1 MKIKF
6 TIYIT
11 LLFFTVVGQEKEN
24 KLKEDLQAII
34 AKTVDNQK
42 VFGVS
47 FAVQKDSFNWEGT
60 AGNIAINHTFF
71 IASTCKI
78 FASAIV
84 FYLINNDKINLKD
97 KISKYLD
104 ANTLNQLHVYK
115 GKDYSNEITLEHL
128 LAHTSGL
135 PDYFQDKDANG
146 ESLEKKLTAGKDM
159 GWDFEYTI
167 ALTKKLTPHFA
178 PGTKN
183 KAHYSDAN
191 YQILGKIIEVVTG
204 KSFAQNCNEII
215 INPLQLNNTY
225 LFPQANKEQPKTL
238 YYKNKPLEIPLAMAS
253 FGADGGIVSNSADM
267 MIFIRAFFNGE
278 ILNNKKY
285 LRDLS
290 KGNQKKVG
298 IIATLIGNPEVVVL
312 DEPFANLDPTTVNR
326 LKKIIKELSENPQV
340 TILVSSHDLQHTV
353 EVCDRI
359 VALNK
364 GEVVKDIVTS
374 AETLQELEA
383 FFAV

>member
-1 MKIKF
+1 MIQVNQLSKKYKGTTVLQIDNLSIPKGQSF
-6 TIYIT
+6 GLVGNNGAGKTT
-11 LLFFTVVGQEKEN
+11 FFSLL
-24 KLKEDLQAII
+24 LDLIQPTTGAII
-34 AKTVDNQK
+34 N
-42 VFGVS
+42 
-47 FAVQKDSFNWEGT
+47 
-60 AGNIAINHTFF
+60 
-71 IASTCKI
+71 
-78 FASAIV
+78 
-84 FYLINNDKINLKD
+84 
-97 KISKYLD
+97 
-104 ANTLNQLHVYK
+104 
-115 GKDYSNEITLEHL
+115 NEIPV
-128 LAHTSGL
+128 HTSENWKSFTASFL
-135 PDYFQDKDANG
+135 D
-146 ESLEKKLTAGKDM
+146 ESFLIG
-159 GWDFEYTI
+159 Y
-167 ALTKKLTPHFA
+167 LTPEEYFYFI
-178 PGTKN
+178 GDLRGQN
-183 KAHYSDAN
+183 KADVDA
-191 YQILGKIIEVVTG
+191 LLSKHE
-204 KSFAQNCNEII
+204 E
-215 INPLQLNNTY
+215 
-225 LFPQANKEQPKTL
+225 
-238 YYKNKPLEIPLAMAS
+238 
-253 FGADGGIVSNSADM
+253 
-267 MIFIRAFFNGE
+267 FFNGE